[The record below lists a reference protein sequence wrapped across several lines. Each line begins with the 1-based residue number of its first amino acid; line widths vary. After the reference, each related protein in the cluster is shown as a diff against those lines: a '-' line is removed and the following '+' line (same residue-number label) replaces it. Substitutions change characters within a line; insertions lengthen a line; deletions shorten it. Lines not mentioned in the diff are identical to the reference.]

1 MEDPCFPNP
10 KKKDLEN
17 TRDNYKVDVEDAVN
31 SIDLNDNQLFTN
43 AIFKLQSTINI
54 TTLKKNKIL
63 FVSLFQLCVKNL
75 KADNKKIEINTWK
88 STFIYITI
96 KTETIF
102 FLLNLFFRG
111 AMRWILIWINGDICG
126 FFKQWCE
133 VLEGVLGVSIIFL
146 KNFIILAWL
155 GILEDFL
162 KVPGVSIIWNFS
174 LFIDLLHWVF
184 LLLFSLT
191 QNTRRLHFKEY

>member
-1 MEDPCFPNP
+1 LEDPCFPNP

-75 KADNKKIEINTWK
+75 KADNKKIEINT
-88 STFIYITI
+88 
-96 KTETIF
+96 
-102 FLLNLFFRG
+102 
-111 AMRWILIWINGDICG
+111 
-126 FFKQWCE
+126 
-133 VLEGVLGVSIIFL
+133 
-146 KNFIILAWL
+146 
-155 GILEDFL
+155 
-162 KVPGVSIIWNFS
+162 
-174 LFIDLLHWVF
+174 
-184 LLLFSLT
+184 
-191 QNTRRLHFKEY
+191 